1 MDPSHSLF
9 LLTAKLNRQNE
20 TDHYGQLELNERAT
34 FSRSRRAIELFDE
47 ALHRERA
54 IAPIPK
60 SA

>member
-9 LLTAKLNRQNE
+9 LLTAKLNRHLE
-20 TDHYGQLELNERAT
+20 THHNGQLELNERAT

-54 IAPIPK
+54 IAPTTK

>member
-9 LLTAKLNRQNE
+9 MLTAKLNRLHE
-20 TDHYGQLELNERAT
+20 SDHYGQLELNERAI
-34 FSRSRRAIELFDE
+34 FSRSRRAIERFDE

-54 IAPIPK
+54 ITTTVK